1 MGIDVSHAMFDED
14 VPIPWTQETGAATF
28 DSIAKVGGQLAKEG
42 IELVTKLFRRHAVRW
57 ELEQE
62 WPGMWLELR
71 LTKWPQNHILKEL
84 SVEKASVRL
93 TCPGPIARVIDIS
106 GDGQLIPHLE
116 AHVKIVGNLV
126 QVASEMVGGGW
137 TAIPRVVADGA
148 KERPTL
154 ILILA
159 ILSETFSLKAAL
171 GEVRRIDLA
180 LPTLVGPGGGTEAN
194 ER

>member
-42 IELVTKLFRRHAVRW
+42 IELVTKLFRRQAVRW

-116 AHVKIVGNLV
+116 AHVKIVGN
-126 QVASEMVGGGW
+126 W
-137 TAIPRVVADGA
+137 FR
-148 KERPTL
+148 
-154 ILILA
+154 
-159 ILSETFSLKAAL
+159 
-171 GEVRRIDLA
+171 
-180 LPTLVGPGGGTEAN
+180 
-194 ER
+194 